1 MAGYWALSVS
11 NRGHAMHVE
20 HTLYEVLEVS
30 PRARAQVIKAAYRCL
45 VQHCHPDKHQ
55 GTEHANDRLAQINRA
70 YAILSDPVARLDY
83 DRKSGL
89 HGHTYQRRGARA
101 PASAASAFAAAPGQ
115 ARPFGFR
122 PL

>member
-83 DRKSGL
+83 DRPRAV
-89 HGHTYQRRGARA
+89 HGSRQLCRPRPA
-101 PASAASAFAAAPGQ
+101 PMTSVGSADT
-115 ARPFGFR
+115 
-122 PL
+122 